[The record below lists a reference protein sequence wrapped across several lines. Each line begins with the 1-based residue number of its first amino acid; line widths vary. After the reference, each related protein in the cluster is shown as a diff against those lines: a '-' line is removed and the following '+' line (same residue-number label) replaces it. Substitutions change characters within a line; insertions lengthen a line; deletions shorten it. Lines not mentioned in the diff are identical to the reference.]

1 MHYLRHFNTGLI
13 NEDYAL
19 LAKSNL
25 QSKEIEQTNTDN
37 HKHNKTVKA
46 KEYEQDLFSDGGTWK
61 FITWSLIYLNSF
73 NQIRIEFLKIL
84 FQ

>member
-1 MHYLRHFNTGLI
+1 MRHFNTGLI

-46 KEYEQDLFSDGGTWK
+46 KEYEQDLFSDGGT
-61 FITWSLIYLNSF
+61 
-73 NQIRIEFLKIL
+73 
-84 FQ
+84 